1 MKYEKLKIPEREE
14 AFKIKMKSLFNSSM
28 SVMNVELMKTPP
40 FHNSVLL
47 ELEQLGYR
55 SLTELLYYSTEDIL
69 TLKSA
74 LANGIRLVSDVLKE
88 LFGDRFNHNLY
99 IDAINVTTLETP
111 KVCINKLKSQIVWD
125 EVSSY
130 SMASSIRVADE
141 KSLIG
146 YIDHNLSQYTFE
158 YAYDEENNYLVLIA
172 LTEPQRRDIIHE
184 KHQEWVAKA
193 KSGLNRL
200 MIK

>member
-74 LANGIRLVSDVLKE
+74 LANGIRLASDVLKE
-88 LFGDRFNHNLY
+88 LFGGRFNHNLY

-111 KVCINKLKSQIVWD
+111 KVCVNKLISQIVWN

-130 SMASSIRVADE
+130 SIDSSTRVADE
-141 KSLIG
+141 KSLTG
-146 YIDHNLSQYTFE
+146 YIDHNLSQYTFD
-158 YAYDEENNYLVLIA
+158 YAYDEENNHLILVA
-172 LTEPQRRDIIHE
+172 LTEPQRRDIIYE

-200 MIK
+200 MIE

>member
-130 SMASSIRVADE
+130 SMASSIRVPDE

-172 LTEPQRRDIIHE
+172 LTEPQRRDIKHE

>member
-172 LTEPQRRDIIHE
+172 LTETQRRDIIHE